1 MTKIFI
7 KHIDTFTTQPQSG
20 NPAGVVLD
28 AQRLSTSQMLAVS
41 REVNLNETAFILPAD
56 LPEADLR
63 IRWFTPAGEISMS
76 GHASLAAM
84 HALAEEGKLGMKK
97 DGEYRFLVQTPKNI
111 MPVKISKVKGLITTT
126 LYLDPPEFESAS
138 QYKVELIRL
147 LNINV
152 SEFDPGLSVQRN
164 GFLFAPIRRLHT
176 LFTMKPNIEA
186 ISAFLGKRDF
196 EGICAFT
203 TETVDR
209 NSLVHSRVF
218 APHVGVPE
226 DPVTGFTHRSI
237 AMYLQGKNMIPKKD
251 GRFIFQAE
259 QGDVIGRKGRLDVE
273 IVMEDNKAKYIAI
286 TGSAVTVL
294 EGELLLND

>member
-28 AQRLSTSQMLAVS
+28 AQGLTSEQMLAVS
-41 REVNLNETAFILPAD
+41 REVNLNETAFILPAESK
-56 LPEADLR
+56 EADMR
-63 IRWFTPAGEISMS
+63 IRWFTPAGEITMS

-84 HALAEEGKLGMKK
+84 HALAEEGKFGMKK
-97 DGEYRFLVQTPKNI
+97 DGEYNFVVETPKRL
-111 MPVKISKVKGLITTT
+111 MPVKILKNKGSIEIT

-138 QYKVELIRL
+138 QYKVDLIRM
-147 LNINV
+147 LNISV

-186 ISAFLGKRDF
+186 MSSFLGKRDF
-196 EGICAFT
+196 EGICVFT

-237 AMYLQGKNMIPKKD
+237 AMYLQEKNLIPKKD

-259 QGDVIGRKGRLDVE
+259 QGDVIGRRGRLEIE
-273 IVMEDNKAKYIAI
+273 IVMEENKAKYIAI
-286 TGSAVTVL
+286 KGSAVTVL
-294 EGELLLND
+294 EGELLLNA